1 MRSADDVASRV
12 LEILRD
18 IAETDKVTSNL
29 DVPLYSTGLLDSLG
43 TVTLLI
49 ALEREFGGSISP
61 AELDPKEWATPRKVV
76 ADVERRLTDKVGAG
90 G

>member
-49 ALEREFGGSISP
+49 ALEREFGVSISP

-76 ADVERRLTDKVGAG
+76 ADIERRLTDKVGAG